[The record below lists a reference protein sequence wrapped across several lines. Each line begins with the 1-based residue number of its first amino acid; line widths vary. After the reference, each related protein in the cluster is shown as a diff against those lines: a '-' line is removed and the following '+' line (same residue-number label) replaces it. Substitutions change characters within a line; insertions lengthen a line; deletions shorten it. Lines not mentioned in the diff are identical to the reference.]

1 MDKLRPENEH
11 LLEEARG
18 DVYGAES
25 QESVVMMLAE
35 LRQENQTL
43 KNLLD
48 HSSFFQQFMA
58 QEDVWHGDAL
68 TRYYDLLRHL
78 SLGQAHERHCVLL
91 GARL

>member
-1 MDKLRPENEH
+1 MVKLRPENEH

-58 QEDVWHGDAL
+58 QEDVSVVKEHDEEQPEDEIKVN
-68 TRYYDLLRHL
+68 YHVSEENPDYDND
-78 SLGQAHERHCVLL
+78 
-91 GARL
+91 

>member
-25 QESVVMMLAE
+25 QENVCVLIAE
-35 LRQENQTL
+35 LRQENRTL

-48 HSSFFQQFMA
+48 HSAFFQQFMA
-58 QEDVWHGDAL
+58 QEDVSVVEEHDEVQPDDEIKVNYH
-68 TRYYDLLRHL
+68 TSEENPDY
-78 SLGQAHERHCVLL
+78 EE
-91 GARL
+91 

>member
-48 HSSFFQQFMA
+48 HSSFFHQFMA
-58 QEDVWHGDAL
+58 QEDVSVVKEHDEEQPE
-68 TRYYDLLRHL
+68 D
-78 SLGQAHERHCVLL
+78 EI
-91 GARL
+91 

>member
-25 QESVVMMLAE
+25 QENVVMMLAE

-48 HSSFFQQFMA
+48 QRVYQKRFI
-58 QEDVWHGDAL
+58 
-68 TRYYDLLRHL
+68 
-78 SLGQAHERHCVLL
+78 
-91 GARL
+91 